1 MNDIESTVTCP
12 KCDAAYKLKY
22 SRYSREKTHTCSAC
36 GESMPIPEFQQEQQ
50 ASVATD
56 SIKKPPSSAFA
67 TWLVENRYMFCGT
80 VCLLVGLPFMIISLF
95 NIVFYIPLATLALVF
110 GVLAVADRKPIQ
122 GLILILIVTVL
133 CTLVGDYLSKQRINA
148 AMQEINNQ
156 AKQFEETLKKQ
167 FQGAP

>member
-36 GESMPIPEFQQEQQ
+36 GEMIPLQEYQQEQQ

-56 SIKKPPSSAFA
+56 SIWKPSSSAFA

-80 VCLLVGLPFMIISLF
+80 VCLLIGFLFMILSLL
-95 NIVFYIPLATLALVF
+95 NIEFYIPLATLALVF

-133 CTLVGDYLSKQRINA
+133 CTLIADYLSKKRIGA

-156 AKQFEETLKKQ
+156 MKPFEEALKK
-167 FQGAP
+167 P